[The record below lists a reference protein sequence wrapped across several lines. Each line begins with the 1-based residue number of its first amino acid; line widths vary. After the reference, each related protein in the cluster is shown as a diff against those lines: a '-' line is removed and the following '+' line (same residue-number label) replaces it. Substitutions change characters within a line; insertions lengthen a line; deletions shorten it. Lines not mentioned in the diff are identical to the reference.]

1 MKHKI
6 TTALVGT
13 LCGLGLSSAIAQTT
27 VSGNLNLAYHAVSVK
42 STATGSGSYRTTGQ
56 ETQINI
62 QNKGT
67 LSNGMAYAAGF
78 SWELDGNE
86 ALGDSTAGSASDS
99 SNGRNEN
106 TYIDLYFNKDTY
118 VSISSDHIL
127 NSDNTLTNLVGW
139 GYLGAQGVNNS
150 TSLYPTSFN
159 DSGYGIGVVSNFGPA
174 TFAIGYQPNPG
185 KAGGSSDTGH
195 NAKAGEDSNANS
207 KVEATIRGDLG
218 VKGLDVLVSAAWQ
231 DAAGVASS
239 GTLPK
244 DPNGRR
250 VAAKYNFGSVT
261 VAADYIKLAGQ
272 NITSASNMASVTNG
286 AGAGT
291 ATTNNAHDLTGKSA
305 AIAYAI
311 TPALSVGYT
320 RSIGETNQAGFADEK
335 VNMFAVGYNLGA
347 VVLQAQ
353 HRDGTGLGGGTGDAG
368 KGQVTSVML
377 STKF

>member
-13 LCGLGLSSAIAQTT
+13 LCGLGLTSAIAQTT

-42 STATGSGSYRTTGQ
+42 AAASDKNSYRTTGQ

-106 TYIDLYFNKDTY
+106 TYIDIYLNKDTY
-118 VSISSDHIL
+118 VSISSDHIP
-127 NSDNTLTNLVGW
+127 NSDVTMTNLVGW
-139 GYLGAQGVNNS
+139 GYLGAQGVNNA

-159 DSGYGIGVVSNFGPA
+159 DSGYGIGIVSNLGPA
-174 TFAIGYQPNPG
+174 TLAIGYQPNPG
-185 KAGGSSDTGH
+185 KAGGSADTGH
-195 NAKAGEDSNANS
+195 NIKLAEDSSANS
-207 KVEATIRGDLG
+207 KVEATLRGDLG

-231 DAAGVASS
+231 DAAHIGSTGQNV
-239 GTLPK
+239 

-250 VAAKYNFGSVT
+250 FAAKYNFGSFT
-261 VAADYIKLAGQ
+261 VAADYIRLAGQ
-272 NITSASNMASVTNG
+272 NVTQANL
-286 AGAGT
+286 A
-291 ATTNNAHDLTGKSA
+291 ATTSNLHTLVGKSVGL
-305 AIAYAI
+305 AYAV

-320 RSIGETNQAGFADEK
+320 KLIAETNQSGYVDEK

-347 VVLQAQ
+347 VTLQAQ
-353 HRDGTGLGGGTGDAG
+353 HRDGEGIAGLAGDTG

>member
-42 STATGSGSYRTTGQ
+42 SNAAGAGSYRTTGQ
-56 ETQINI
+56 ETQINL

-106 TYIDLYFNKDTY
+106 TFIDLYFNKDTY

-127 NSDNTLTNLVGW
+127 NSDVTLTNLVGW

-159 DSGYGIGVVSNFGPA
+159 DSGYGIGIVSNLGPA
-174 TFAIGYQPNPG
+174 TLSVGYQPNPG
-185 KAGGSSDTGH
+185 KAGGSADTGH
-195 NAKAGEDSNANS
+195 NAKAGEDSTANS
-207 KVEATIRGDLG
+207 KVEATLRGDLG

-231 DAAGVASS
+231 DSENLNAIAN
-239 GTLPK
+239 P

-250 VAAKYNFGSVT
+250 FAAKYNFGSLT
-261 VAADYIKLAGQ
+261 VAGDYIRLAGQ
-272 NITSASNMASVTNG
+272 NITSATNMAAVTNG
-286 AGAGT
+286 AAAGT
-291 ATTNNAHDLTGKSA
+291 ATTNRQHTLTGKSA
-305 AIAYAI
+305 AIAYSL
-311 TPALSVGYT
+311 TPAISVGYT
-320 RSIGETNQAGFADEK
+320 RSIAETNQANFADEK
-335 VNMFAVGYNLGA
+335 VNMYAVGYNLGA

-353 HRDGTGLGGGTGDAG
+353 HRDGQGLGGGTGDAG
-368 KGQVTSVML
+368 KGQVTSVMI

>member
-1 MKHKI
+1 MKNKI

-13 LCGLGLSSAIAQTT
+13 LFGLGLNSAIAQTT

-42 STATGSGSYRTTGQ
+42 QASSALNSYRTTAQ

-86 ALGDSTAGSASDS
+86 ALGDSTAGSATDS

-106 TYIDLYFNKDTY
+106 TFIDLYFNKDTY
-118 VSISSDHIL
+118 VSISSDHIP
-127 NSDNTLTNLVGW
+127 NSDVTLTNLVGW
-139 GYLGAQGVNNS
+139 GYLGAQGVNNA

-159 DSGYGIGVVSNFGPA
+159 DSGYGIGIVSNLGPA
-174 TFAIGYQPNPG
+174 TLAIGYQPNPG
-185 KAGGSSDTGH
+185 KAGGSSDSGH
-195 NAKAGEDSNANS
+195 NIKLAEDSSSNS
-207 KVEATIRGDLG
+207 KVEATLRGDLG

-231 DAAGVASS
+231 DASHSTAGAN
-239 GTLPK
+239 TLA
-244 DPNGRR
+244 DANGRR
-250 VAAKYNFGSVT
+250 LSAKYNFGQVT
-261 VAADYIKLAGQ
+261 VAGDYIRLAGQ
-272 NITSASNMASVTNG
+272 NITP
-286 AGAGT
+286 AGGT
-291 ATTNNAHDLTGKSA
+291 ATVTGNHTLVGKSA

-311 TPALSVGYT
+311 TPAFSIGYT
-320 RSIGETNQAGFADEK
+320 RSIAETNVAGNIDEK
-335 VNMFAVGYNLGA
+335 VNMFAAGYNLGA

-353 HRDGTGLGGGTGDAG
+353 HRDGEGIAGQTGDTG
-368 KGQVTSVML
+368 KGQVTSVMI

>member
-42 STATGSGSYRTTGQ
+42 SVTAGSGSYRTTGQ

-106 TYIDLYFNKDTY
+106 TFIDLYFNKDTY

-127 NSDNTLTNLVGW
+127 NSDVTLTNLVGW

-159 DSGYGIGVVSNFGPA
+159 DSGYGIGIVSNLGPA
-174 TFAIGYQPNPG
+174 SLAIGYQPNPG

-195 NAKAGEDSNANS
+195 NAKGGEDSNANS

-218 VKGLDVLVSAAWQ
+218 VKGLDVLLSAAWQ
-231 DAAGVASS
+231 DNAGVASA
-239 GTLPK
+239 GTNPK

-250 VAAKYNFGSVT
+250 VSAKYNFGSVT

-272 NITSASNMASVTNG
+272 NITSAGTQGG
-286 AGAGT
+286 ATAGT
-291 ATTNNAHDLTGKSA
+291 ATTTNTHDLTGKSA

-311 TPALSVGYT
+311 TPAISVGYT
-320 RSIGETNQAGFADEK
+320 RSIAETNQPGFADEK
-335 VNMFAVGYNLGA
+335 VNMYAVGYNLGA

-353 HRDGTGLGGGTGDAG
+353 HRDGKGLGGGVGAAG
-368 KGQVTSVML
+368 EGQVTSFMV

>member
-1 MKHKI
+1 MKNKI

-13 LCGLGLSSAIAQTT
+13 LFGLGLNSAIAQTT

-42 STATGSGSYRTTGQ
+42 SAATGAGSYRTTAQ

-86 ALGDSTAGSASDS
+86 ALGDSTAGSATDS

-106 TYIDLYFNKDTY
+106 TFIDLYFNKDTY
-118 VSISSDHIL
+118 VSISSDHIP
-127 NSDNTLTNLVGW
+127 NSDVTMTNLVGW

-150 TSLYPTSFN
+150 ASLYPTSFN
-159 DSGYGIGVVSNFGPA
+159 DSGYGIGIVSNLGPA
-174 TFAIGYQPNPG
+174 TISIGYQPNPG
-185 KAGGSSDTGH
+185 KAGGSADTGH
-195 NAKAGEDSNANS
+195 NIKAGEDSSANS
-207 KVEATIRGDLG
+207 KIEATLTGNLG
-218 VKGLDVLVSAAWQ
+218 VNGLTVL
-231 DAAGVASS
+231 ASMTQQKANQS
-239 GTLPK
+239 SNTTTGIT

-250 VAAKYNFGSVT
+250 FAAKYNFGQVT
-261 VAADYIKLAGQ
+261 VAADYIKLDGQ
-272 NITSASNMASVTNG
+272 NITPAT
-286 AGAGT
+286 GT
-291 ATTNNAHDLTGKSA
+291 ATTNNANNLTGKSA

-311 TPALSVGYT
+311 TPALSIGYT
-320 RSIGETNQAGFADEK
+320 RSIGETNTAGSVDEK
-335 VNMFAVGYNLGA
+335 VNMFAAGYNLGP

-353 HRDGTGLGGGTGDAG
+353 HRDGKGLGGTAGATGE
-368 KGQVTSVML
+368 GQVTSVMI

>member
-13 LCGLGLSSAIAQTT
+13 LFGLGLNYASAQTT
-27 VSGNLNLAYHAVSVK
+27 VSGNLNLSYHAVSVK
-42 STATGSGSYRTTGQ
+42 SASSGAGSGSYRTTGQ

-86 ALGDSTAGSASDS
+86 ALGDSTAGNASDS

-118 VSISSDHIL
+118 ISISSDHIP
-127 NSDNTLTNLVGW
+127 NSDVTMTNLVGW

-159 DSGYGIGVVSNFGPA
+159 DSGYGIGIVSNLGPA
-174 TFAIGYQPNPG
+174 TLSIGYQPNPG

-195 NAKAGEDSNANS
+195 NAKGGEDSSANS
-207 KVEATIRGDLG
+207 KIEATLIGDLG
-218 VKGLDVLVSAAWQ
+218 VKGLTVL
-231 DAAGVASS
+231 ASMAQQTANQKS
-239 GTLPK
+239 TTLSTIE

-250 VAAKYNFGSVT
+250 FAAKYNFGQVT
-261 VAADYIKLAGQ
+261 VAADYIRLAGQ
-272 NITSASNMASVTNG
+272 NITPASN
-286 AGAGT
+286 GT
-291 ATTNNAHDLTGKSA
+291 ATTASNNTLVGKSA

-311 TPALSVGYT
+311 TPAFSVGYT
-320 RSIGETNQAGFADEK
+320 RSIGETNVAGNVDEK
-335 VNMFAVGYNLGA
+335 VNMFAAGYNLGP

-353 HRDGTGLGGGTGDAG
+353 HRDGQGLGGTSGDAG
-368 KGQVTSVML
+368 KGQVTSVMI

>member
-1 MKHKI
+1 MKNKI

-13 LCGLGLSSAIAQTT
+13 LFGLGLNSAIAQTT

-42 STATGSGSYRTTGQ
+42 SATAGGGSYRTTAQ

-86 ALGDSTAGSASDS
+86 ALGDSTAGSATDS

-106 TYIDLYFNKDTY
+106 TFIDLYFNKDTY
-118 VSISSDHIL
+118 VSISSDHIP
-127 NSDNTLTNLVGW
+127 NSDVTLTNLVGW
-139 GYLGAQGVNNS
+139 GYLGAQGVNNA
-150 TSLYPTSFN
+150 TSIYPTTFN
-159 DSGYGIGVVSNFGPA
+159 DSGYGLGIVSNLGPA
-174 TFAIGYQPNPG
+174 TLSVGYQPNPG

-195 NAKAGEDSNANS
+195 NMKLGEDSSANS
-207 KVEATIRGDLG
+207 KIEATLRGDFG
-218 VKGLDVLVSAAWQ
+218 VKGLDVLAS
-231 DAAGVASS
+231 VAQQKAVNVGST
-239 GTLPK
+239 GIAE

-250 VAAKYNFGSVT
+250 FAAKYNMGSVT
-261 VAADYIKLAGQ
+261 VAADYIRLAGQ
-272 NITSASNMASVTNG
+272 NNTP
-286 AGAGT
+286 AGGT
-291 ATTNNAHDLTGKSA
+291 ASAGSNQTLVGKSA

-311 TPALSVGYT
+311 TPAISVGYT
-320 RSIGETNQAGFADEK
+320 RSIADSNLVGTVDEK

-347 VVLQAQ
+347 VALQAQ
-353 HRDGTGLGGGTGDAG
+353 HRDGTGIGGTAGDTG
-368 KGQVTSVML
+368 KGQVTQFMI

>member
-27 VSGNLNLAYHAVSVK
+27 VSGNLNIAYHAVSVK
-42 STATGSGSYRTTGQ
+42 AASGALNSYRTTGQ

-78 SWELDGNE
+78 SWEIDGNE

-118 VSISSDHIL
+118 VSISQDHIP
-127 NSDNTLTNLVGW
+127 NSDVTMTNLVGW
-139 GYLGAQGVNNS
+139 GYLGAQGVNNA

-159 DSGYGIGVVSNFGPA
+159 DAGYGIGIVSNLGPA
-174 TFAIGYQPNPG
+174 TLAIGYQPNPG
-185 KAGGSSDTGH
+185 KAGGSADTGH
-195 NAKAGEDSNANS
+195 NIKLAEDASANS
-207 KVEATIRGDLG
+207 KVEATLRGDLG

-231 DAAGVASS
+231 DASAANSLTGSIA
-239 GTLPK
+239 

-250 VAAKYNFGSVT
+250 VAAKYNFGQVT
-261 VAADYIKLAGQ
+261 VAADYIRLAGQ
-272 NITSASNMASVTNG
+272 NITPAGGVATTASNNTLV
-286 AGAGT
+286 
-291 ATTNNAHDLTGKSA
+291 GKSA

-311 TPALSVGYT
+311 TPAISVGYT
-320 RSIGETNQAGFADEK
+320 RSIAETNQAGNVDEK

-347 VVLQAQ
+347 VTLQAQ
-353 HRDGTGLGGGTGDAG
+353 HRDGTGIAGQSGDTG

>member
-27 VSGNLNLAYHAVSVK
+27 VSGNLNIAYHAVSVK
-42 STATGSGSYRTTGQ
+42 AGAGSLNSYRTTGQ

-78 SWELDGNE
+78 SWEIDGNE

-99 SNGRNEN
+99 SNSRNEN

-118 VSISSDHIL
+118 VSISQDHIP
-127 NSDNTLTNLVGW
+127 NSDVTMTNLVGW
-139 GYLGAQGVNNS
+139 GYLGAQGVNNA

-159 DSGYGIGVVSNFGPA
+159 DAGYGIGIVSNLGPA
-174 TFAIGYQPNPG
+174 TLAIGYQPNPG
-185 KAGGSSDTGH
+185 KAGGSADTGH
-195 NAKAGEDSNANS
+195 NIKLAEDSSANS
-207 KVEATIRGDLG
+207 KVEATLRGDLG

-231 DAAGVASS
+231 DAAHIGATGANV
-239 GTLPK
+239 

-250 VAAKYNFGSVT
+250 IAAKYNFGSVT
-261 VAADYIKLAGQ
+261 VAADYIRLAGQ
-272 NITSASNMASVTNG
+272 NVTQANSA
-286 AGAGT
+286 
-291 ATTNNAHDLTGKSA
+291 ATTNNLHTLVGKSA
-305 AIAYAI
+305 GIAYAV

-320 RSIGETNQAGFADEK
+320 RSIAETNQSGFVDEK

-347 VVLQAQ
+347 VTLQAQ
-353 HRDGTGLGGGTGDAG
+353 HRDGEGIAGLAGDTG
-368 KGQVTSVML
+368 KGQVTSLML

>member
-1 MKHKI
+1 MKNKI

-13 LCGLGLSSAIAQTT
+13 LFGLGLNSAIAQTT

-42 STATGSGSYRTTGQ
+42 SGIAAASGSYRTTAQ

-106 TYIDLYFNKDTY
+106 TFIDLYFNKDTY
-118 VSISSDHIL
+118 VSISSDHIP
-127 NSDNTLTNLVGW
+127 NSDVTMTNLVGW

-159 DSGYGIGVVSNFGPA
+159 DSGYGIGIVSNLGPA
-174 TFAIGYQPNPG
+174 TLAIGYQPNPG
-185 KAGGSSDTGH
+185 KAGGSADTGH
-195 NAKAGEDSNANS
+195 NAKAGEDSSANS
-207 KVEATIRGDLG
+207 KIEATLVGDLG
-218 VKGLDVLVSAAWQ
+218 VKGLTVLASMAQQKANQSAA
-231 DAAGVASS
+231 SS
-239 GTLPK
+239 TGIT

-250 VAAKYNFGSVT
+250 FAAKYNFGQVT
-261 VAADYIKLAGQ
+261 VAADYIKLDGQ
-272 NITSASNMASVTNG
+272 NVAPASTGVTS
-286 AGAGT
+286 
-291 ATTNNAHDLTGKSA
+291 TTSSHNLTGKSA
-305 AIAYAI
+305 AVAYAI
-311 TPALSVGYT
+311 TPAFSIGYT
-320 RSIGETNQAGFADEK
+320 RSLADSNVAGTVDEK
-335 VNMFAVGYNLGA
+335 VNMFAAGYNLGP

-353 HRDGTGLGGGTGDAG
+353 HRDGQGLGGSSGDVG
-368 KGQVTSVML
+368 KGQVTSVMI

>member
-1 MKHKI
+1 MKNKI

-13 LCGLGLSSAIAQTT
+13 LFGLGLNSAIAQTT
-27 VSGNLNLAYHAVSVK
+27 VSGNLNLVYNAVSVK
-42 STATGSGSYRTTGQ
+42 AASGALNSYRTTGQ

-99 SNGRNEN
+99 ANGRNEN

-118 VSISSDHIL
+118 VSISSDHIP
-127 NSDNTLTNLVGW
+127 NSDVTMTNLVGW
-139 GYLGAQGVNNS
+139 GYLGAQGVNNA
-150 TSLYPTSFN
+150 TSLYPTTFN
-159 DSGYGIGVVSNFGPA
+159 DSGYGIGIVSNLGPA
-174 TFAIGYQPNPG
+174 TLAIGYQPNPG
-185 KAGGSSDTGH
+185 KASGSSDTGH
-195 NAKAGEDSNANS
+195 NLKMAEDSSANS

-231 DAAGVASS
+231 DSAHIGATGVN
-239 GTLPK
+239 T

-250 VAAKYNFGSVT
+250 LAAKYNFGSLT
-261 VAADYIKLAGQ
+261 VAADYIRLAGQ
-272 NITSASNMASVTNG
+272 NVTQANSA
-286 AGAGT
+286 
-291 ATTNNAHDLTGKSA
+291 ATTNNLHTLVGKSVG
-305 AIAYAI
+305 IAYAV

-320 RSIGETNQAGFADEK
+320 RSLAETNLTGFVDET

-347 VVLQAQ
+347 VTLQAQ
-353 HRDGTGLGGGTGDAG
+353 HRDGEGIAGLSGDQG
-368 KGQVTSVML
+368 KGQVTSFMI

>member
-42 STATGSGSYRTTGQ
+42 SVTAGSGSYRTTGQ

-106 TYIDLYFNKDTY
+106 TFIDLYFNKDTY

-127 NSDNTLTNLVGW
+127 NSDVTLTNLVGW

-159 DSGYGIGVVSNFGPA
+159 DSGYGIGIVSNLGPA
-174 TFAIGYQPNPG
+174 SLAIGYQPNPG
-185 KAGGSSDTGH
+185 KAGGSADSGH
-195 NAKAGEDSNANS
+195 NAKAGEDSNSNS
-207 KVEATIRGDLG
+207 KVEATLRGDLG

-231 DAAGVASS
+231 DNAGVAST
-239 GTLPK
+239 GTAPK

-250 VAAKYNFGSVT
+250 VSAKYNFGSVT
-261 VAADYIKLAGQ
+261 VAGDYIKLNGQ
-272 NITSASNMASVTNG
+272 NITSAATQGG
-286 AGAGT
+286 ATAGT
-291 ATTNNAHDLTGKSA
+291 ATTTNAHDLVGKSA

-311 TPALSVGYT
+311 TPAISVGYT
-320 RSIGETNQAGFADEK
+320 RSIAETNQPGFADEK
-335 VNMFAVGYNLGA
+335 VNMYAVGYNLGA

-353 HRDGTGLGGGTGDAG
+353 HRDGKGLGGGVGAAG
-368 KGQVTSVML
+368 EGQVTSFMV